1 MKVDYIKTKTQIFKN
16 QKSGVKDKSKYFGNL
31 PVCNIKELTL
41 GRFQIDY
48 FCSIH
53 QCYVLKKGLS
63 IGDEDKPNKRIIL
76 YPNTIE
82 EVHYII

>member
-1 MKVDYIKTKTQIFKN
+1 MKIDYIKTKNKTFIA
-16 QKSGVKDKSKYFGNL
+16 QKSGVKDESKYFGNI
-31 PVCNIKELTL
+31 PICKIKKLTL

-63 IGDEDKPNKRIIL
+63 LGDEDKPNKRIIL
-76 YPNTIE
+76 YPNAIE
-82 EVHYII
+82 EVHFKI